1 MFPIRCVTYVPG
13 LYQPPAIVPM
23 NARRSTRNPRL
34 AASSRRDGA
43 GRPAGRPYTS
53 GAEMGTRICRRGP
66 VATSLG
72 GSLAVVG
79 CGAGSAERQAEGL
92 SPRLPLPSPC
102 VNQRQHR
109 QRPSGR
115 ETQCCVGRYSSSCAS
130 LTAIRGDFERLGL
143 RSNRTT
149 SGRLLALRLPP
160 ALALPVTRLLQL
172 RPIAS
177 AHGL

>member
-1 MFPIRCVTYVPG
+1 
-13 LYQPPAIVPM
+13 
-23 NARRSTRNPRL
+23 
-34 AASSRRDGA
+34 
-43 GRPAGRPYTS
+43 
-53 GAEMGTRICRRGP
+53 MGTRICRRGP
-66 VATSLG
+66 AATSLG
-72 GSLAVVG
+72 GSLAVVR

-92 SPRLPLPSPC
+92 SPRPPLPSPC

-130 LTAIRGDFERLGL
+130 LTAICVDLDRIRL
-143 RSNRTT
+143 RANRTT
-149 SGRLLALRLPP
+149 GGRLLALGLPP
-160 ALALPVTRLLQL
+160 TLALPVLRLLQL